1 MGGMPQVWFR
11 GSAAEELSMSVVI
24 HMRKYTDVTI
34 AGRRVAT
41 ALCCRDALLPST
53 ADSTQVTCSDCQEL
67 MAQDVEATLDDFDD
81 MRVRGK
87 DLDALAAQLGVTR
100 KSSVPSYHHVIGA
113 DGCMTHQIHQVSGR
127 EPDDDLRRRVMELV
141 ARPL

>member
-53 ADSTQVTCSDCQEL
+53 ADSTNI
-67 MAQDVEATLDDFDD
+67 
-81 MRVRGK
+81 RGAIVA
-87 DLDALAAQLGVTR
+87 ALAWQRILMGILI
-100 KSSVPSYHHVIGA
+100 S
-113 DGCMTHQIHQVSGR
+113 
-127 EPDDDLRRRVMELV
+127 EPNI
-141 ARPL
+141 APQNHI